1 MYKRDY
7 GYNRVWGVGDGARRA
22 TARVR
27 AALWLKAC
35 FGRNP
40 EVRPNV
46 GGSSETKG
54 PFPIHQGRCC
64 VSLAPRGALR

>member
-27 AALWLKAC
+27 RAL
-35 FGRNP
+35 
-40 EVRPNV
+40 V
-46 GGSSETKG
+46 
-54 PFPIHQGRCC
+54 
-64 VSLAPRGALR
+64 